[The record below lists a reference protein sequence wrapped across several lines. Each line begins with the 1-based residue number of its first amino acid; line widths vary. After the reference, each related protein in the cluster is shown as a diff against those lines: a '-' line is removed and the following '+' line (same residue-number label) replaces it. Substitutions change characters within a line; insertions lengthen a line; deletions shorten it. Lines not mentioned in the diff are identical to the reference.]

1 MKKEQIM
8 AVILIIFIT
17 TIVSIGV
24 LCGGMI
30 INWNNQHQQIASD
43 TDTMVKNTIGSVYY
57 INNESDTSTDSI
69 DLSVY
74 NVAPKIHGSEP
85 FNSIFTIH
93 TDLLNRENISEMQ
106 MNNIICELIEE
117 STDESNL
124 EGTGQAFIYASQQ
137 TGYDPLF
144 LLALIIETN
153 GYVVN
158 KNDNGVYDP
167 YGIGDYDGGYVGEI
181 TGTTLESA
189 IINGAIYMYEDYY
202 VWCWETTLEDM
213 AYGSGNLKY
222 PQSKGEHWAYNI
234 ATMLTKEYNILHRK
248 D

>member
-1 MKKEQIM
+1 MKKEQII
-8 AVILIIFIT
+8 ATILIIFIT
-17 TIVSIGV
+17 TIASIGV

-30 INWNNQHQQIASD
+30 INRDNQHQQIASD
-43 TDTMVKNTIGSVYY
+43 TDTAISAIKPVYY
-57 INNESDTSTDSI
+57 INNESDTSTDSM

-74 NVAPKIHGSEP
+74 NVAPRISGSEP

-106 MNNIICELIEE
+106 MDNIIYELIEE
-117 STDESNL
+117 YTDESNL

-158 KNDNGVYDP
+158 KNDSGVYDP
-167 YGIGDYDGGYVGEI
+167 YGIGDYNGGYVGEI

-213 AYGSGNLKY
+213 TYGNGNLKY

-248 D
+248 DS